1 MPTSV
6 VFDDSQI
13 SYTYDSLDRVISKNV
28 NDLYTINYGYKHY
41 GKRTTNIIE
50 NYSINNNT
58 YKYLYDTNGNIIKV
72 YYNNNLINEYEYD
85 IDSQLTKEIDHSN
98 NKYIEYIYNGSGNM
112 VSKCEK
118 NLLNDNIISQH
129 TLTYTNTN
137 WEDQLTN
144 YDGETITY
152 DSIGNVIGVGNVTLS
167 WKNGKELASYI
178 NLDNST
184 SAVYQYNLD
193 GIRISKNVNNVE
205 TKYYLDGNNIVM
217 EKTGNQIIYF
227 LYDLDGI
234 IGMNYNGNNYFYLKN
249 RSNDIIGLVD
259 EQGIIVASYTY
270 DSWGN
275 ILSIKDSNNNNITD
289 ASNVAIINPFRYR
302 SYYYDRES
310 NLYYL
315 NTRYYNAKW
324 GKFISPDSVIGA
336 NQDILANNLYLY
348 VSNNP
353 VNGLDSNG
361 NILLTLIVVG
371 IILSATKKSKKNKKK
386 QKATKAKS
394 KNNNNNKNIIKG
406 TVSYD
411 KKKAI
416 PIVNSVART
425 AYIDYSKESGIHTTS
440 PIVNSDGPL
449 GVDFEFNPANI
460 FDSTISL
467 SLSTSFGT
475 ITKTNG
481 FYDNSIQFQ
490 SNWRNKGN
498 KRKRNSYKFGKDK
511 ISYYAEAGTDFFA
524 SKDVYNYDYDRL
536 TVSKIMIALT
546 ILAPEVVGS
555 LGRVKLINMG
565 DKAIPAVIRYAS
577 ALG

>member
-555 LGRVKLINMG
+555 LGQVKLINMG
-565 DKAIPAVIRYAS
+565 DKAVPAVIRYAS

>member
-555 LGRVKLINMG
+555 LGQVKLINMG

>member
-386 QKATKAKS
+386 PNRKS
-394 KNNNNNKNIIKG
+394 SQDIFLFLLQ
-406 TVSYD
+406 TRLFHF
-411 KKKAI
+411 
-416 PIVNSVART
+416 NS
-425 AYIDYSKESGIHTTS
+425 
-440 PIVNSDGPL
+440 
-449 GVDFEFNPANI
+449 
-460 FDSTISL
+460 
-467 SLSTSFGT
+467 
-475 ITKTNG
+475 
-481 FYDNSIQFQ
+481 
-490 SNWRNKGN
+490 
-498 KRKRNSYKFGKDK
+498 
-511 ISYYAEAGTDFFA
+511 
-524 SKDVYNYDYDRL
+524 
-536 TVSKIMIALT
+536 
-546 ILAPEVVGS
+546 
-555 LGRVKLINMG
+555 
-565 DKAIPAVIRYAS
+565 
-577 ALG
+577 